1 MESGFFS
8 CDWLQWKQINRIEG
22 FDMSLKRF
30 VQLFVCY
37 LLSIVIAV
45 SLADLLAVANRGLY
59 LLLVSIIGYIVLT
72 VPLTVMT
79 IRKQK

>member
-1 MESGFFS
+1 
-8 CDWLQWKQINRIEG
+8 
-22 FDMSLKRF
+22 MSLKRF

>member
-1 MESGFFS
+1 
-8 CDWLQWKQINRIEG
+8 
-22 FDMSLKRF
+22 MSLKRF

-72 VPLTVMT
+72 VPVTVMT